1 MSVPGARG
9 GQERA
14 MSPLELELQPVM
26 SCPSGSEPQT
36 WVLYRS
42 SKCFLLLRRLS
53 SSQKQTELSTAHII
67 IYSCQQRS
75 YVYRTIMSS
84 NTDGE
89 KEGDYVINV
98 IKRIHIFKKSIFW
111 GKEQ

>member
-26 SCPSGSEPQT
+26 SCPSGSEHQT

-42 SKCFLLLRRLS
+42 RKCFLLLRRLS
-53 SSQKQTELSTAHII
+53 SSKKQTELSTAHINNLFMPTK
-67 IYSCQQRS
+67 S

-98 IKRIHIFKKSIFW
+98 FKKSIFW